1 MRQLNVLITHVS
13 YQAAAGSF
21 IKLLR
26 QSDKFTFY
34 IVGCDTLLQGY
45 SSGSM
50 LVDKYY
56 HIQCEVG
63 NDEYISNIENICAL
77 ENIDLIISAEEEDL
91 RLYKKNCVPQALY
104 KHIPDDN
111 IFELFQDKHRANLS
125 LQSNGIEIPKT
136 LYNYQDCC
144 ESTAKKIIYRKRIS
158 CCSRGIE
165 VMNKCAINRRYSFFS
180 DHHIT
185 QEYIN
190 GELYT
195 VDMLCDKQGIP
206 HLIIPRRTLAQK
218 DGTDFKCVVEK
229 NEQLISLCNKIY
241 RQYKIPGISNIQFII
256 QNEHAF
262 FIELNPRAAAT
273 VVASS
278 LVSVNFLDL
287 YISHFYLNEPLQ
299 PYEDLM
305 GEVFWGSVISR
316 YYQETVLYG
325 KRE

>member
-1 MRQLNVLITHVS
+1 MTQLNVLITHVS

-26 QSDKFTFY
+26 KSNKFRFY
-34 IVGCDTLLQGY
+34 IVGCDILPKGY

-63 NDEYISNIENICAL
+63 NSEYISNIEHICTL
-77 ENIDLIISAEEEDL
+77 ENIDLIISAEEDDL
-91 RLYKKNCVPQALY
+91 RLYKKHCVPQALY

-111 IFELFQDKHRANLS
+111 IFELFKDKHRANLS
-125 LQSNGIEIPKT
+125 VQNNGIEIPKT
-136 LYNYQDCC
+136 LYGYQEFC
-144 ESTAKKIIYRKRIS
+144 ESKTEKIIFRQRIS

-165 VMNKCAINRRYSFFS
+165 VMNKHEVNRCYSFFS

-185 QEYIN
+185 QEYIT
-190 GELYT
+190 GEFYT
-195 VDMLCDKQGIP
+195 IDMFCDKQGIP
-206 HLIIPRRTLAQK
+206 HLIIPRRKKEKK
-218 DGTDFKCVVEK
+218 DGTDFKCVVERK
-229 NEQLISLCNKIY
+229 EQLISLCNKIY
-241 RQYKIPGISNIQFII
+241 RLYKIPGISNIQFIV
-256 QNEHAF
+256 QNEHAY

-273 VVASS
+273 VIASS
-278 LVSVNFLDL
+278 LTSVNFLDL
-287 YISHFYLNEPLQ
+287 YISHFYLDEPLQ
-299 PYEDLM
+299 SYEDLM

-325 KRE
+325 RRE